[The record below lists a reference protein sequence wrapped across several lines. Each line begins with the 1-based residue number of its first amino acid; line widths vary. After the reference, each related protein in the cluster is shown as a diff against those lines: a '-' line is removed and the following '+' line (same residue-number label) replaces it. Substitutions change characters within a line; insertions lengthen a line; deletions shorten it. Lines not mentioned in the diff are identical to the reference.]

1 MNNSPRTK
9 FAQSLFQ
16 GSERPCRGT
25 CRGVRLTS
33 SGCSMSHRT
42 QSVSQ
47 SISRPTGDQA
57 ALTRW
62 AEPTRTTGT
71 YYVNPQEKLHIL
83 CLGATGRARRRPRV
97 PTHPPEHVCCTCTSG
112 QASRTLCQPLQ
123 CPGRQEPKPGEWDFA
138 PPPHHP
144 QRASCPSRGLGKTS
158 VSPGGLSVTFCYYC
172 PTGLSLPGRR
182 PACFIK
188 PNPVWGQLL

>member
-33 SGCSMSHRT
+33 SGCSTSHRT

-112 QASRTLCQPLQ
+112 QASRTLCQPLLGMGLCTSPPPSAEGQ
-123 CPGRQEPKPGEWDFA
+123 LPKPGTRKDICKPRWSVCDFLLLLSHRPV
-138 PPPHHP
+138 PP
-144 QRASCPSRGLGKTS
+144 RAQ
-158 VSPGGLSVTFCYYC
+158 
-172 PTGLSLPGRR
+172 
-182 PACFIK
+182 AC
-188 PNPVWGQLL
+188 LLH